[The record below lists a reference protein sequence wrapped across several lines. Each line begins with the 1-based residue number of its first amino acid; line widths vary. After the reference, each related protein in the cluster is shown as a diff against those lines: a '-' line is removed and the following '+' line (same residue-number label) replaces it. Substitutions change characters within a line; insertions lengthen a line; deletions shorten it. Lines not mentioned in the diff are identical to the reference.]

1 MVEKNKE
8 NHLELLTKLQY
19 KLLESEMKAEIT
31 NMKAEKTNMEIQQK
45 INDLH
50 RSDIS
55 AKVFCYMIKNST
67 PASNAIKKIIGK
79 YLKDKNFKNE
89 REIKSLVEENII
101 SILFAK
107 FKKRKLIYFIIYNV
121 ILLILLKIIPLNSL
135 IDFLVVIIKKYL
147 P

>member
-1 MVEKNKE
+1 MVEKKNK
-8 NHLELLTKLQY
+8 NKYTELNYDSL
-19 KLLESEMKAEIT
+19 KAGID
-31 NMKAEKTNMEIQQK
+31 
-45 INDLH
+45 DLH
-50 RSDIS
+50 RWDIS
-55 AKVFCYMIKNST
+55 SKIFCDMIKNST
-67 PASNAIKKIIGK
+67 PASDEIKKIIEE

-135 IDFLVVIIKKYL
+135 IDFLGGIIKNHL
-147 P
+147 N

>member
-1 MVEKNKE
+1 MVEKKNK
-8 NHLELLTKLQY
+8 NKYTELNYDSL
-19 KLLESEMKAEIT
+19 KAGID
-31 NMKAEKTNMEIQQK
+31 
-45 INDLH
+45 DLH
-50 RSDIS
+50 RWDIS
-55 AKVFCYMIKNST
+55 SKIFCDMIKNST
-67 PASNAIKKIIGK
+67 PASDEIKKIIEE

-107 FKKRKLIYFIIYNV
+107 FKKRKLFCIFVYSLII
-121 ILLILLKIIPLNSL
+121 LILGKIISLNSL